1 LESARARDIMSRATR
16 IDTGEMNADLVAFN
30 VDGITSHFTLR
41 GSRKIRTRHL
51 KVFGRAA
58 QLGIPSF
65 TSDYAFV
72 RASKQQ
78 GVDLESYGL
87 VVLNA
92 PRSLT
97 GL

>member
-1 LESARARDIMSRATR
+1 LESARARDILSRATR
-16 IDTGEMNADLVAFN
+16 IDTVDMNADLVAFN
-30 VDGITSHFTLR
+30 VDGISNPLTLR
-41 GSRKIRTRHL
+41 ASRKIRTRHL